1 MSGDIRIQKNVDL
14 SRMHTLHGQAAASFF
29 CKAKKREDFVEAVDF
44 ANKNNLDVLVLGG
57 GSNIAFVNSTVNKL
71 VIKNDYKKKEVV
83 KDEEGYVEILVS
95 SGYPV
100 GRLINETVDAGYTG
114 FEYHLGLPGTV
125 GGALYMNS
133 KWTKPKTYFGDN
145 LISANL
151 IDKNGSVR
159 TVDRKYFQFSYDF
172 SIIQKTGEILLDA
185 VFRLK
190 KAEDPIV
197 LKKNS
202 REALE
207 YRKKTQPIGAATSGC
222 FYQNLTKKDA
232 EKLGFGQT
240 ESAGNLIDRA
250 GLKGLRVGD
259 FVVSSKHANFI
270 INEGVGKPED
280 LKKLLEIISKK
291 IKEKYNIK
299 LKEEVRLV

>member
-1 MSGDIRIQKNVDL
+1 MSDDVRIQKNIDL

-29 CKAKKREDFVEAVDF
+29 CKAKTQEDFAAAVNF
-44 ANKNNLDVLVLGG
+44 AKKNNLGILVLGG
-57 GSNIAFVNSTVNKL
+57 GSNIAFVNNTVDKL
-71 VIKNDYKKKEVV
+71 VIKNDYKKKEIV
-83 KDEEGYVEILVS
+83 KDEKDYVEILVS

-100 GRLINETVDAGYTG
+100 GQLINETVDAGYAG

-133 KWTKPKTYFGDN
+133 KWTKPQTYFGDN
-145 LISANL
+145 LICASL
-151 IDKNGSVR
+151 IDKNGSVK
-159 TVDRKYFQFSYDF
+159 TVDRKYFQFGYDF

-190 KAEDPIV
+190 KTENPIV
-197 LKKNS
+197 LKKKS

-207 YRKKTQPIGAATSGC
+207 YRKKTQPIGDATSGC

-232 EKLGFGQT
+232 GKLGFIQT

-250 GLKGLRVGD
+250 GLKGFQVGD
-259 FVVSSKHANFI
+259 FIVSSKHANFI

-291 IKEKYNIK
+291 IKEKYNIR